1 MKERDSE
8 GNKFPIQLMTILFNQ
23 SFPEYPDRTMDA
35 IKNKRS
41 KLLSAKQRE
50 RHADRKKDAEYD
62 KPIEAQIKVDVK
74 PAKVKVSPSKKKA
87 RGKQAHR
94 SAKHGGMGYTVS
106 EDRYLVENWSP
117 DWTKREKVAK
127 KLGRTVSGCAA
138 RLGTIKK
145 KHPDYY
151 LTLVSG
157 NAVQTVNVLPQGT
170 RKDET
175 MLQRLDYW
183 LVNRKAIKQAKKQAK
198 IDKKRVKK
206 EAKLKKKLAKLRGDF

>member
-41 KLLSAKQRE
+41 KLLAAKQLE

-62 KPIEAQIKVDVK
+62 KPIEAQI

-87 RGKQAHR
+87 RGKPAHK
-94 SAKHGGMGYTVS
+94 STKHGGMGYTVS

-127 KLGRTVSGCAA
+127 KLGRSVSGCAS

-151 LTLVSG
+151 LTLVGG
-157 NAVQTVNVLPQGT
+157 NAVQTVNVLPHGT
-170 RKDET
+170 RQDET
-175 MLQRLDYW
+175 LLQRLDYW

-198 IDKKRVKK
+198 IDKKRAKK
-206 EAKLKKKLAKLRGDF
+206 EAKLKKRLAKLRGDF

>member
-41 KLLSAKQRE
+41 KLISAKQRE
-50 RHADRKKDAEYD
+50 RHADRKKGYD
-62 KPIEAQIKVDVK
+62 KPIKAQIKVDAK
-74 PAKVKVSPSKKKA
+74 PAKVKVSPSTKKVG
-87 RGKQAHR
+87 GKPAHK

-106 EDRYLVENWSP
+106 EDRFLVENWSP

-151 LTLVSG
+151 LTLVGG
-157 NAVQTVNVLPQGT
+157 NAVQTVNVLPHGT
-170 RKDET
+170 RQDET
-175 MLQRLDYW
+175 LLQRLDYW
-183 LVNRKAIKQAKKQAK
+183 LVNRKAIRQAKKQAK
-198 IDKKRVKK
+198 IDKKRAKK
-206 EAKLKKKLAKLRGDF
+206 KAKLKKKLAKLRGDF